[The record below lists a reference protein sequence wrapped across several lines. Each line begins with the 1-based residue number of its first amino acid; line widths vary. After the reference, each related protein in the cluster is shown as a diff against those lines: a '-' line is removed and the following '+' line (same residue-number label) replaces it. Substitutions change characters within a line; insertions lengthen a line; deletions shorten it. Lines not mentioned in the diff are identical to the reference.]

1 MKNRLVAAVS
11 LLLTTT
17 LISISLPVR
26 AATLDLP
33 EFNRMHA
40 QYLAVTR
47 QQANAEDTAKA
58 FQNWQQQHPQEA
70 LIGIYIGALDC
81 LIGRDAWMPWNKMRY
96 VNRCT
101 DAMDKAMKQVQDQA
115 DPRDQLQAH
124 LERGFVNA
132 NLPSM
137 FNRQELAIEDF
148 EAVIAAPGWA
158 SLDEQLRS
166 QISQKLQA
174 LKE

>member
-1 MKNRLVAAVS
+1 MKKRL
-11 LLLTTT
+11 LTLLTTS
-17 LISISLPVR
+17 LLSLNLPVQ

-33 EFNRMHA
+33 EFTAMHDT
-40 QYLAVTR
+40 YMAVINEK
-47 QQANAEDTAKA
+47 ADADDTAKA
-58 FQNWQQQHPQEA
+58 FQNWQQQHPQDA

-101 DAMDKAMKQVQDQA
+101 DAMDKAMTSLQRSS
-115 DPRDQLQAH
+115 DPRDLFQAH

-148 EAVIAAPGWA
+148 EAVMKSDRWTRLPE
-158 SLDEQLRS
+158 SLRQQVAD
-166 QISQKLQA
+166 KLKA